1 MAKVTVYKKSKFA
14 TFLSFVG
21 YIIIIYGMYS
31 FYFND
36 ELEVE
41 IELALMLIGLA
52 IKGLGSY
59 IGHKKAQ
66 KEEQKNKS
74 E

>member
-14 TFLSFVG
+14 TFLSFIG
-21 YIIIIYGMYS
+21 YIICFYGVYS
-31 FYFND
+31 HFFN
-36 ELEVE
+36 EESNPFVNLT
-41 IELALMLIGLA
+41 ILLIGLA

-59 IGHKKAQ
+59 IGNKKAQ